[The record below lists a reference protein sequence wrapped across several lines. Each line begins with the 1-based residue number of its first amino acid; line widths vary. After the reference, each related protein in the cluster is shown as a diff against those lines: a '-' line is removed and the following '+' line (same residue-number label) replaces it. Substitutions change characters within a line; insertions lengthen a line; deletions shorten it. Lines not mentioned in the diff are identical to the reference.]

1 MVHPHFTQIDIKRK
15 VAERIAQIEVELAQ
29 LRGSGVLRVRIDAIT
44 LFYLEALGYMVDFT
58 TGEVCAE
65 DLSAKNIPF

>member
-1 MVHPHFTQIDIKRK
+1 MTPTHFTQIDIKRK
-15 VAERIAQIEVELAQ
+15 VAERITQIAVELAQ
-29 LRGSGVLRVRIDAIT
+29 LREAGVLRVRIDAIT

-58 TGEVCAE
+58 TGEVSAE